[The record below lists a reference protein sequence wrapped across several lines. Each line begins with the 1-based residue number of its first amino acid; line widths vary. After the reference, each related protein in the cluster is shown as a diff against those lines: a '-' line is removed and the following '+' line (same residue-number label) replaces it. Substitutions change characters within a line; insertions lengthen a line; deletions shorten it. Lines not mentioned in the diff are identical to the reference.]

1 MTPLSRL
8 ASAALLTTIASAATA
23 APTDYAFDSVS
34 RFDLKRTEIS
44 ITGILRNTTTATT
57 VTFLDNGNT
66 DFSYLVSRCV
76 PLFLTMVEKP
86 GRYYLNLTVDPAML
100 NFQII
105 NCGVE
110 LRS

>member
-1 MTPLSRL
+1 MTLPSRI
-8 ASAALLTTIASAATA
+8 ATAALLAVTAFAATA

-44 ITGILRNTTTATT
+44 ISGILRNTATPTT
-57 VTFLDNGNT
+57 VTFADNGNT

-76 PLFLTMVEKP
+76 PVFLTMIEKP
-86 GRYYLNLTVDPAML
+86 GRYYLNLTVDPAVA

-105 NCGVE
+105 GCGLE